1 MCKVKKDNKGF
12 TLLELI
18 IVIAI
23 MSILIGVLAPT
34 IMGYIGKAQRAIDG
48 QTADEVKRAVDRI
61 LVFNGDATTQMV
73 HPVTG
78 QVTYMTACMWNSN
91 SKVTDGDAEM
101 TTLNLGNNFNTSNVT
116 DMSYMFMNCGYTDE
130 LNYIYLVEY
139 PGAKEGYELY
149 PDPTEYIN
157 YNRKVKL
164 PASVYGY

>member
-48 QTADEVKRAVDRI
+48 QTADEIKRAVDRI

-73 HPVTG
+73 HPITG
-78 QVTYMTACMWNSN
+78 QVMYMTTCRWNSDC
-91 SKVTDGDAEM
+91 KVTDGDDMYSLIFNE
-101 TTLNLGNNFNTSNVT
+101 LG
-116 DMSYMFMNCGYTDE
+116 YMPISRYDEDLVWVIGYTDE
-130 LNYIYLVEY
+130 LNYIYLLEY
-139 PGAKEGYELY
+139 PEAKEGYELY

-164 PASVYGY
+164 PASAYGY

>member
-1 MCKVKKDNKGF
+1 MVLF
-12 TLLELI
+12 TAYGDISL
-18 IVIAI
+18 A
-23 MSILIGVLAPT
+23 VLAPT

-91 SKVTDGDAEM
+91 SKVTDGDDMYSLIFNE
-101 TTLNLGNNFNTSNVT
+101 LG
-116 DMSYMFMNCGYTDE
+116 YMPLSRYDEDLFWVLGYTDE

>member
-91 SKVTDGDAEM
+91 SKVTDGDDMYSLIFNE
-101 TTLNLGNNFNTSNVT
+101 LG
-116 DMSYMFMNCGYTDE
+116 YMPLSRYDEDLFWVLGYTDE

>member
-91 SKVTDGDAEM
+91 SKVTDGDDMYSLIFNE
-101 TTLNLGNNFNTSNVT
+101 LG
-116 DMSYMFMNCGYTDE
+116 YMPLSRYDEDLFWVLGYTDE
-130 LNYIYLVEY
+130 LNYIYVVEY

>member
-91 SKVTDGDAEM
+91 SKVTDGADMYSLIFNE
-101 TTLNLGNNFNTSNVT
+101 LG
-116 DMSYMFMNCGYTDE
+116 YMPLSRYDEDLFWVLGYTDE